1 MFSQI
6 FAYKSK
12 SKTFVI
18 FKNDN
23 REKWNRD
30 GIRRKFEQGA
40 RKNKWKKS
48 PKRKLLKEH
57 QWKKL
62 SMIQSKNLIN

>member
-1 MFSQI
+1 MFSQN

-30 GIRRKFEQGA
+30 GIRRKSEPRA
-40 RKNKWKKS
+40 HS
-48 PKRKLLKEH
+48 TTT
-57 QWKKL
+57 
-62 SMIQSKNLIN
+62 

>member
-1 MFSQI
+1 MLTQI
-6 FAYKSK
+6 FEYKSK

-30 GIRRKFEQGA
+30 GSRRKSEPRA
-40 RKNKWKKS
+40 H
-48 PKRKLLKEH
+48 PPTT
-57 QWKKL
+57 
-62 SMIQSKNLIN
+62 

>member
-1 MFSQI
+1 MLTQI
-6 FAYKSK
+6 FEYKSK

-30 GIRRKFEQGA
+30 GSRRKSEPRAHPPTTRTRGVKKRG
-40 RKNKWKKS
+40 RKTCR
-48 PKRKLLKEH
+48 RKAQKE
-57 QWKKL
+57 
-62 SMIQSKNLIN
+62 NN